1 MVQVSYYCK
10 GGGGGARMEG
20 ANVSQAKWFHLNK
33 HSCQKNLTLQFH
45 EGNDLFNDA
54 RNTFY
59 LRLHWKEMFYLMMY
73 STHFNYGYIRM
84 NEVNDLFNDA
94 CNTFYLW
101 LH

>member
-1 MVQVSYYCK
+1 MFQTGLIFSENTASNESRCTGQFGLVYGHVNMGFALVSWYRFLTTARG

-20 ANVSQAKWFHLNK
+20 ANVAQAKWFHLNK

-59 LRLHWKEMFYLMMY
+59 LRLH
-73 STHFNYGYIRM
+73 
-84 NEVNDLFNDA
+84 
-94 CNTFYLW
+94 
-101 LH
+101 